1 MKQTLNIDNFLEYAY
16 NTGNYN
22 DDQFIYLEGN
32 MAQLS
37 WKEYGLYSHQY
48 ITAILRNA
56 AISLRYI

>member
-16 NTGNYN
+16 NT
-22 DDQFIYLEGN
+22 GN